1 MANYKTLVTPLEG
14 QQTKTLVMCHLIYAF
29 CSASEKFL
37 DGGLVGNNPIL
48 DTLTEIEEWNM
59 AVRAKGRECEV
70 FTPTVVVSLGCGKPP
85 VMLVSYMDALSL
97 PFPLL

>member
-1 MANYKTLVTPLEG
+1 MKT
-14 QQTKTLVMCHLIYAF
+14 KAHLICQLTHVS

-59 AVRAKGRECEV
+59 AVRTKGRESEV

-85 VMLVSYMDALSL
+85 VMLVSYIDGLSL
-97 PFPLL
+97 PLSLLCC